1 MKRKKWLL
9 AGMVLGFVILLAIS
23 LSKGLTCKEGPRCHG
38 VQDFQ
43 KGSLPFIQTN
53 DIASVLLVEKEIENK
68 DVRKKRMGFKSI

>member
-9 AGMVLGFVILLAIS
+9 VGTALGFVILFAIS
-23 LSKGLTCKEGPRCHG
+23 LIKGLTCKEGSRCHG

-53 DIASVLLVEKEIENK
+53 DIASVLLVEKERNGE
-68 DVRKKRMGFKSI
+68 

>member
-23 LSKGLTCKEGPRCHG
+23 LSKGLTCKEEPRCHG

-53 DIASVLLVEKEIENK
+53 DIASVLLVEKERNRE
-68 DVRKKRMGFKSI
+68 

>member
-9 AGMVLGFVILLAIS
+9 AGMVLGFVILLAVS
-23 LSKGLTCKEGPRCHG
+23 LTKGITCKEGPRCHG

-53 DIASVLLVEKEIENK
+53 DIASVLLVEKERNGE
-68 DVRKKRMGFKSI
+68 

>member
-1 MKRKKWLL
+1 MKRKKWIL

-23 LSKGLTCKEGPRCHG
+23 LTKGITCKEGPRCHG

-53 DIASVLLVEKEIENK
+53 DIASVLLVEKERNGE
-68 DVRKKRMGFKSI
+68 

>member
-53 DIASVLLVEKEIENK
+53 DIASVLLVEKERNR
-68 DVRKKRMGFKSI
+68 D

>member
-23 LSKGLTCKEGPRCHG
+23 LTMGITCKEGPRCHG

-53 DIASVLLVEKEIENK
+53 DIASVLLVEKERNGE
-68 DVRKKRMGFKSI
+68 

>member
-9 AGMVLGFVILLAIS
+9 GGAVLGFVILLAIS
-23 LSKGLTCKEGPRCHG
+23 LSKGLTCKDNTRCHG

-53 DIASVLLVEKEIENK
+53 DIASVLLVEKERNGE
-68 DVRKKRMGFKSI
+68 

>member
-23 LSKGLTCKEGPRCHG
+23 ITKGFNCKEGSRCHG
-38 VQDFQ
+38 IQDFQ

-53 DIASVLLVEKEIENK
+53 DIARVLLVEKERNGE
-68 DVRKKRMGFKSI
+68 

>member
-9 AGMVLGFVILLAIS
+9 AGMGLGFVILLAIS
-23 LSKGLTCKEGPRCHG
+23 LSKGLTCKEELRCHG

-53 DIASVLLVEKEIENK
+53 DIASVLLVEKERNRE
-68 DVRKKRMGFKSI
+68 

>member
-9 AGMVLGFVILLAIS
+9 VGTVLGFVILLVIS

-43 KGSLPFIQTN
+43 KRSLRFIQTN
-53 DIASVLLVEKEIENK
+53 DIASVLLVEKERNGE
-68 DVRKKRMGFKSI
+68 

>member
-9 AGMVLGFVILLAIS
+9 VGTALGFVILLAIS
-23 LSKGLTCKEGPRCHG
+23 LSKGLTCKEEPRCHG

-53 DIASVLLVEKEIENK
+53 DIASVLLVEKERNRE
-68 DVRKKRMGFKSI
+68 

>member
-23 LSKGLTCKEGPRCHG
+23 ITKGFNCKEGSRCRG
-38 VQDFQ
+38 IQDFQ

-53 DIASVLLVEKEIENK
+53 DLASVLLVEKERNGE
-68 DVRKKRMGFKSI
+68 

>member
-23 LSKGLTCKEGPRCHG
+23 ITKGLTCKEGPSCHG
-38 VQDFQ
+38 IQDFQ

-53 DIASVLLVEKEIENK
+53 DIASILLVEKERNGE
-68 DVRKKRMGFKSI
+68 